1 MRLDS
6 PLSST
11 RTCGIICSIASTDY
25 AFIELAPSFNLLQFI
40 LELCNPLAFLPMAI
54 LRSIPMDLLAVTAA
68 VAEGLASLAE
78 LAIGVVQQSA
88 ANLAALS

>member
-11 RTCGIICSIASTDY
+11 CSIIYRYPIASTDC
-25 AFIELAPSFNLLQFI
+25 AFIELAPSFNLLQF
-40 LELCNPLAFLPMAI
+40 LRQLRNPLALLPMAI